1 MPWNELKAIEFL
13 KKLSNR
19 IGDDCAVLEKGIIIT
34 TDAFIEGTHFELK
47 YFSFSDIAKKSFSAT
62 LSDIAAMAGIPKYL
76 FVAFLY
82 PSYLK
87 EKNFKEIYNTY
98 KKLAKKYKVEI
109 AGGDIVKSEKL
120 GIVLTC
126 LGYAKKPI
134 LRSTA
139 KIGDKVYL
147 TGFLALSETGRL
159 ALEYKLDR
167 KKFKWAIKKHL
178 NPEPR
183 IELAQKL
190 KNKINSLIDTS
201 DGLACDTYNLANT
214 SKVRIEIDFNKL
226 PIAEE
231 TYLLCEKLNLDLKE
245 FILKSGED
253 FELLFTTN
261 IKIPKEID
269 KIKIS
274 EIGIVKKGKDV
285 YLIKENKKEKILPL
299 GYQHIIN
306 DK

>member
-1 MPWNELKAIEFL
+1 MIWNEGKAIEFL
-13 KKLSNR
+13 KKLSNK

-34 TDAFIEGTHFELK
+34 TDAFIEDTHFELK
-47 YFSFSDIAKKSFSAT
+47 YFSFSDVAKKSFSAT
-62 LSDIAAMAGIPKYL
+62 LSDIAAMAGIPRYL
-76 FVAFLY
+76 FIAFLY
-82 PSYLK
+82 PPYLK
-87 EKNFKEIYNTY
+87 EKDFKEMYNIYKN
-98 KKLAKKYKVEI
+98 LAKRYKIEI

-120 GIVLTC
+120 GLVLTC
-126 LGYAKKPI
+126 LGYTKKPI

-159 ALEYKLDR
+159 ALKYNLD
-167 KKFKWAIKKHL
+167 KNKFKWAIKKHL

-183 IELAQKL
+183 IKL
-190 KNKINSLIDTS
+190 GQILKGKINSLIDTS
-201 DGLACDTYNLANT
+201 DGLACDCYNLAKE
-214 SKVRIEIDFNKL
+214 SKVKIEIYFDKL

-231 TYLLCEKLNLDLKE
+231 TYLLCEKLNLDLKD

-261 IKIPKEID
+261 KKIPKEID

-274 EIGIVKKGKDV
+274 EIGEIKKGKDV
-285 YLIKENKKEKILPL
+285 YLIKEKKKEKILPL
-299 GYQHIIN
+299 GYQHI
-306 DK
+306 